1 MKNPITFIL
10 TWILIEKYMKIYFT
24 HLLNVEYEPS
34 VFLDPET
41 TALNKIVSFL
51 SFNVICAE
59 AFK

>member
-1 MKNPITFIL
+1 
-10 TWILIEKYMKIYFT
+10 MKIYFT

-51 SFNVICAE
+51 SLNVICAE